1 MPDKKEKTSGVSGGI
16 QSVDI
21 ALHLVGELA
30 RCDGPVTLSELA
42 RRAGMPPSKAHR
54 YLASFIAA
62 GLVIQAGRSGKYD
75 LGPAAMDIGLAA
87 LARHNFVNRSADSLP
102 ELRDATGMTALLS
115 VWGSDG
121 ATVVR
126 WERAPAPVMT
136 SMGLGTTLPLL
147 TSASGRVFIGWSPPG
162 AIRERLA
169 KELALAK
176 SNPALAHGEG
186 LDEAA
191 ILALRESIRGSGYAS
206 VDGRFIPGLVAIAA
220 PVLDWQGE
228 AQCAITLIGTDPASV
243 RPEGKAVSH
252 LLDFCRRHSVTSPTV
267 HSAQRDG

>member
-1 MPDKKEKTSGVSGGI
+1 MLDKKAKTAGVSGGI

-21 ALHLVGELA
+21 ALHLVRELA
-30 RCDGPVTLSELA
+30 RCDGPVTLSDLA

-62 GLVIQAGRSGKYD
+62 GLVVQAGRSGKYD
-75 LGPAAMDIGLAA
+75 LGPAAMDIGLSA
-87 LARHNFVNRSADSLP
+87 LARHDFVNRSADSLP

-115 VWGSDG
+115 VWGTDG

-126 WERAPAPVMT
+126 WERAPAPVIT

-169 KELALAK
+169 KELELAK
-176 SNPALAHGEG
+176 SNPTLAHRE
-186 LDEAA
+186 DFNEASV
-191 ILALRESIRGSGYAS
+191 LALRGSIRAAGYAS

-243 RPEGKAVSH
+243 QPDGKAVST
-252 LLDFCRRHSVTSPTV
+252 LLDFCQRHSVSSPAKSSV
-267 HSAQRDG
+267 